1 VPPRAALREDAAVTE
16 EAAMTPID
24 PTAAALDEAKR
35 EEARRQA
42 EANGGSGVA
51 DGLDAAVDLAS
62 SGALEA
68 AGQVAGAVIDAA
80 GAALGATADVAQASL
95 EVVGGI
101 LGGLGSLDL

>member
-1 VPPRAALREDAAVTE
+1 VTE

-24 PTAAALDEAKR
+24 PTAAALEETKR

-42 EANGGSGVA
+42 EGQAGSGLA
-51 DGLDAAVDLAS
+51 DGVDATIDLVS
-62 SGALEA
+62 SGALEM
-68 AGQVAGAVIDAA
+68 AGQAAGAVADAA
-80 GAALGATADVAQASL
+80 VATLGAAADVAQASL

>member
-1 VPPRAALREDAAVTE
+1 LRPRAAARQDAGVTE
-16 EAAMTPID
+16 EAAMTPIHPLD
-24 PTAAALDEAKR
+24 AALEEAKR

-42 EANGGSGVA
+42 EANAGTGLA
-51 DGLDAAVDLAS
+51 DGVNATVDLAS

-68 AGQVAGAVIDAA
+68 AGQVAGAVIDVA
-80 GAALGATADVAQASL
+80 GAALGATAEVAKASL

>member
-1 VPPRAALREDAAVTE
+1 VRRRAASRDAAAVTE
-16 EAAMTPID
+16 EAAMTAID
-24 PTAAALDEAKR
+24 PTTAALDEAKR

-42 EANGGSGVA
+42 EANAGTGVA
-51 DGLDAAVDLAS
+51 DGLDATVDLAS

-80 GAALGATADVAQASL
+80 GAALGATAEVAQASL